1 MGFLITGKPPLSLT
15 PPITSSFDRTV
26 PNSSHQ
32 LTSIVSIYANRLLSI
47 NLIFSFSLKVSGIFN
62 SEILI
67 ALFFSSCVS
76 QQALEERA
84 ALRDK
89 VDHEECLKLS
99 FIEGTEAYGSCR
111 LTLKSIRAQ
120 DKNTDA
126 IRRNGLDN
134 RFCNRYYCW

>member
-1 MGFLITGKPPLSLT
+1 MKKIIIL
-15 PPITSSFDRTV
+15 
-26 PNSSHQ
+26 
-32 LTSIVSIYANRLLSI
+32 
-47 NLIFSFSLKVSGIFN
+47 FSVM
-62 SEILI
+62 
-67 ALFFSSCVS
+67 FFSSCVS

-134 RFCNRYYCW
+134 RFCNRYY

>member
-1 MGFLITGKPPLSLT
+1 MKKTITL
-15 PPITSSFDRTV
+15 
-26 PNSSHQ
+26 
-32 LTSIVSIYANRLLSI
+32 
-47 NLIFSFSLKVSGIFN
+47 
-62 SEILI
+62 ILI
-67 ALFFSSCVS
+67 IFLSSCVS

-89 VDHEECLKLS
+89 FDHEECIKLS
-99 FIEGTEAYGSCR
+99 FIEGTEAYGTCR